1 MEEYGL
7 EKVLHKKLDIDPKT
21 YHLLESVNKI
31 LVWHDLLYTN
41 EEYPRWSVYFMAL
54 LNRTSHKV
62 CEQICDRLNM
72 PLKERSILMEK
83 RYKAEKKLILI
94 EQAPSYTI
102 QDLYWALIDFKTEYL
117 LYMMALATHEET
129 KKAISNFYT
138 HQKTVKPYIR
148 GRDLMAMGLKPSPVF
163 TVIFNQVLNEKLEGK
178 LKTKKEELAF
188 AAEYVRTNKLID

>member
-1 MEEYGL
+1 
-7 EKVLHKKLDIDPKT
+7 
-21 YHLLESVNKI
+21 
-31 LVWHDLLYTN
+31 
-41 EEYPRWSVYFMAL
+41 MAL
-54 LNRTSHKV
+54 LNRTSRKV

-72 PLKERSILMEK
+72 PLKERGILLEK
-83 RYKAEKKLILI
+83 RYRAEKQLILI
-94 EQAPSYTI
+94 DQASSYTI

-148 GRDLMAMGLKPSPVF
+148 GRDLMTLGLKPSPVF
-163 TVIFNQVLNEKLEGK
+163 TAIFNLILNEKLEGR

-188 AAEYVRTNKLID
+188 AAEYARNNKLID